1 MNGEKEEEKKKHVI
15 IGLDRQYLLH
25 PAYWNMH
32 SNLNDGIYVLSLR
45 FTFTFFFSR
54 SICSVVIFFK
64 ILNNEKALTS
74 AASIHLLT
82 YNGIAYKWF
91 TDTQ

>member
-25 PAYWNMH
+25 PAFWNMH

-54 SICSVVIFFK
+54 SICSVVIFSRF
-64 ILNNEKALTS
+64 
-74 AASIHLLT
+74 
-82 YNGIAYKWF
+82 
-91 TDTQ
+91 